1 MAGSFSSEDMATV
14 VESFYTAALA
24 MMAVE
29 EGGTRREFPV
39 MVTAMNALGDS
50 HPDSA
55 VVQALLTSNPSSQQ
69 ERLVQALAGKSQS
82 QLHDAAL
89 AATKQ
94 AAALLAGVSAEEAS
108 TYRDAMMYVLEQV
121 ADAAGELGFFGS
133 EGAGVSQGEA
143 KFLDVIKQAMG

>member
-1 MAGSFSSEDMATV
+1 MAGSFSSEDMAAV

-39 MVTAMNALGDS
+39 MVEAINELGTS

-55 VVQALLTSNPSSQQ
+55 IVQALLTSNPGAQQ
-69 ERLVQALAGKSQS
+69 ERVVQALAGKSQS
-82 QLHDAAL
+82 QLHDDAL
-89 AATKQ
+89 AAVKQ
-94 AAALLAGVSAEEAS
+94 AAARLAGVSAEEAS
-108 TYRDAMMYVLEQV
+108 IYREAMMHVLDKI

-133 EGAGVSQGEA
+133 EGAGVSEGEA

>member
-14 VESFYTAALA
+14 VESFYTASLA

-39 MVTAMNALGDS
+39 MVEAMNELGTS

-55 VVQALLTSNPSSQQ
+55 VVQALLASHPGQQ
-69 ERLVQALAGKSQS
+69 HDRLVQALAGKSQS
-82 QLHDAAL
+82 QLHDDAL

-94 AAALLAGVSAEEAS
+94 AAALLTGVSAEEAEV
-108 TYRDAMMYVLEQV
+108 YREAMMYVLDKV

-133 EGAGVSQGEA
+133 EGAGVSEGEA